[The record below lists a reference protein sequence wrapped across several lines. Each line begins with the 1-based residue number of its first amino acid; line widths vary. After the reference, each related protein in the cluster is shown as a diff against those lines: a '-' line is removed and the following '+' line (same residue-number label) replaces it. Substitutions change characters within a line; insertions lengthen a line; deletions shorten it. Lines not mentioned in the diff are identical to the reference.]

1 MNRRRDRGLGFTL
14 VEMMVALTIMLF
26 VIIALISLI
35 ISTQRTHLTEGRKLD
50 MNQGSRLIEQLLYDN
65 FRSSASV
72 LSLANT
78 PTLLSSTVIPFNGVF
93 PLNNVAYPDGVIL
106 AAGDP
111 YGLTRLTADF
121 TPGQQLVN
129 VVTVNLADNSDV
141 AWHENDMGLVMRTD
155 GYLVFRVTATP
166 NLGATQLTARAT
178 PVYFSGLLNTA
189 NYNDSSDE
197 RFGTTGYNVTYPGG
211 SPVVRL
217 DAFTILLTRTEAD
230 GTRTLTLT
238 NDCDGVQGDI
248 FSLPITDTRAI
259 PVLPNIGDLQIEYL
273 THDVP
278 VQIWAGSEA
287 ARADP
292 CPAGSEGSGSCQ
304 DFYSQF
310 FTRNISAA
318 RIHVLLRTEEER
330 EKRST
335 SGVVFSKP
343 RMGDAPA
350 AMLPVGR
357 FHYSYMQYEVLIRNF
372 NNVY

>member
-1 MNRRRDRGLGFTL
+1 MKTPSHLRRGFSL
-14 VEMMVALTIMLF
+14 VEMMVSLTIMLF

-35 ISTQRTHLTEGRKLD
+35 ISTQSTHLTEGRKLD

-78 PTLLSSTVIPFNGVF
+78 PTLLGSPTISFNGVF

-111 YGLTRLTADF
+111 NALTRLTADF
-121 TPGQQLVN
+121 VPGQQLVN
-129 VVTVNLADNSDV
+129 VTTVNLFDNSDV
-141 AWHENDMGLVMRTD
+141 AWHADDLGLVMRTD
-155 GYLVFRVTATP
+155 GYYVFRVTATP
-166 NLGATQLTARAT
+166 NLGAGQMTIRTT
-178 PVYFSGLLNTA
+178 PAYYSGLLNTA

-197 RFGTTGYNVTYPGG
+197 RFATTGYDVTYPSG
-211 SPVVRL
+211 SPVVKL
-217 DAFTILLTRTEAD
+217 DAFNIFLTRTEGD

-238 NDCDGVQGDI
+238 TDCNGVQGDI

-259 PVLPNIGDLQIEYL
+259 PILPNIEDIQIEYL

-278 VQIWAGSEA
+278 VQIWAGSEG
-287 ARADP
+287 ARANP
-292 CPAGSEGSGSCQ
+292 CPAGNEGSGDCQ
-304 DFYSQF
+304 NFYTQF
-310 FTRNISAA
+310 FTRNIASA

-330 EKRST
+330 EKSST
-335 SGVVFSKP
+335 SGLVFRKP
-343 RMGDAPA
+343 RMGDAPSVK
-350 AMLPVGR
+350 LPVGR
-357 FHYSYMQYEVLIRNF
+357 FHYSYMQYEVVIRNF